1 MQQLPD
7 LDSDLTNQIL
17 VLEVN
22 VGLDHKTSLLL
33 GGVIQVMFV
42 IGKFSTKHVYP
53 ASKND
58 ELTIPAI
65 RILLSNFLLRSPWPQ
80 EANDV
85 GLFRTFYLHDDDL
98 HSSLFQRLA
107 SAQP

>member
-7 LDSDLTNQIL
+7 RDSDLTNQII

-22 VGLDHKTSLLL
+22 VGLDPKTSLLL

-42 IGKFSTKHVYP
+42 IGKKSTKHVHP

-58 ELTIPAI
+58 ELTIPTI
-65 RILLSNFLLRSPWPQ
+65 RILLSNLLLRSPWPQ

-85 GLFRTFYLHDDDL
+85 GLFRTFHLHDDDL

-107 SAQP
+107 SPQP